1 MVIIFYLHVV
11 MTNAKL
17 LCVIHSIFMVPW
29 DIASFVVHLYVTLI
43 HLITTA
49 SHVDALCSTRL
60 LLSVILHVPVAPTSF
75 LICYR
80 TMIGDNNELNQ
91 LHQEVEALHTIMR
104 SIPLMTSVLSI
115 KPMNC
120 QNQSCGRITSPW
132 HWTWGHQSLLPW
144 VWNRR
149 FAHCQPPCIVIIL
162 TTIMSLVLMVLVLI
176 DHMLS
181 NNFHP
186 DVAPWHRMDCIVVF
200 SIFSTISSN
209 LLEFVMTSSNPNH

>member
-91 LHQEVEALHTIMR
+91 LHQEVEALHTI
-104 SIPLMTSVLSI
+104 IAQHTLNDQCVVNKANELS
-115 KPMNC
+115 K
-120 QNQSCGRITSPW
+120 SKLR
-132 HWTWGHQSLLPW
+132 
-144 VWNRR
+144 
-149 FAHCQPPCIVIIL
+149 
-162 TTIMSLVLMVLVLI
+162 
-176 DHMLS
+176 S
-181 NNFHP
+181 NNVP
-186 DVAPWHRMDCIVVF
+186 LTLNMRPPIVVAV
-200 SIFSTISSN
+200 SVKSTLCSLS
-209 LLEFVMTSSNPNH
+209 TSMHSHHPHHHHESCSYGSCSYRSHAL